1 MAVSRGVKA
10 KAHEKLDGA
19 NVQKVIN
26 LLGTDEPIT
35 KKEACEILNI
45 RYNTT
50 RLQRIIDE
58 HTEVWE
64 YKEKRKNQNKGKG
77 ATRDEIKTVIE
88 YYLDGDNV
96 SEIATRTYRSN
107 AFVKAIIERTGIPQK
122 LSKEEHSKCYRHKFQ
137 MLPEEC
143 VSDSFQEGEKVWSV
157 KDNAMAL
164 IKREQTVGYMNSMP
178 GYMKPVVNYEEKY
191 GAKGYSLYVLTP
203 CDLRNSLFPWMD
215 GNKVGYH
222 SFALAY
228 DIGSLKHL
236 EQYGVNI

>member
-164 IKREQTVGYMNSMP
+164 IKREQTVEYMNSMP

-191 GAKGYSLYVLTP
+191 GA
-203 CDLRNSLFPWMD
+203 
-215 GNKVGYH
+215 
-222 SFALAY
+222 
-228 DIGSLKHL
+228 
-236 EQYGVNI
+236 

>member
-107 AFVKAIIERTGIPQK
+107 AFVKAIIERTGISQK
-122 LSKEEHSKCYRHKFQ
+122 LS
-137 MLPEEC
+137 
-143 VSDSFQEGEKVWSV
+143 
-157 KDNAMAL
+157 
-164 IKREQTVGYMNSMP
+164 
-178 GYMKPVVNYEEKY
+178 
-191 GAKGYSLYVLTP
+191 
-203 CDLRNSLFPWMD
+203 
-215 GNKVGYH
+215 
-222 SFALAY
+222 
-228 DIGSLKHL
+228 
-236 EQYGVNI
+236 